1 MSKTPSELLFGQDA
15 EEYHAMPGASASRL
29 NEMFRSSPAHM
40 RHRTENPQP
49 STQPMVIGTAT
60 HSAILEPDLFD
71 VEWGRIPEGDGRTSA
86 VKKARAEL
94 IEEFGRDRVLK
105 AETYDG
111 IIGMRDSVLANETAK
126 GLLHECNT
134 EVSSYWI
141 DRRSGVKCK
150 ARIDAMPPLD
160 SAWGECLVDIKTT
173 ADASPREFQRSVHN
187 FGYHRQDAHYLA
199 STEDKVFPRERF
211 LFICVE
217 KTAPYCVA
225 VYELDE
231 DSLTLARSGL
241 EKLLSRWAECEA
253 EDHWPA
259 YPEGV
264 QSLSLPAWAYVT

>member
-40 RHRTENPQP
+40 KHRTENPQP

-126 GLLHECNT
+126 SLLHECNT
-134 EVSSYWI
+134 EVSSYWR
-141 DRRSGVKCK
+141 DGRS
-150 ARIDAMPPLD
+150 
-160 SAWGECLVDIKTT
+160 
-173 ADASPREFQRSVHN
+173 
-187 FGYHRQDAHYLA
+187 YLA
-199 STEDKVFPRERF
+199 STEDKVFPRDRF

-241 EKLLSRWAECEA
+241 EKLLVRWAECEA

-259 YPEGV
+259 YPEGI